1 MHAHIISRM
10 PAYFNDYTTLLF
22 ICTWGKYYSLFYQH
36 DHKSIVLLEYID
48 VWHAKLDFY
57 PYCNNLPIMLALC
70 LMLQFQVPLI
80 AKNRLIG

>member
-1 MHAHIISRM
+1 MHAHIISSI

-22 ICTWGKYYSLFYQH
+22 ICTWGIHCLLFYQH

-48 VWHAKLDFY
+48 VWHAKLACKDFY

-70 LMLQFQVPLI
+70 LML
-80 AKNRLIG
+80 